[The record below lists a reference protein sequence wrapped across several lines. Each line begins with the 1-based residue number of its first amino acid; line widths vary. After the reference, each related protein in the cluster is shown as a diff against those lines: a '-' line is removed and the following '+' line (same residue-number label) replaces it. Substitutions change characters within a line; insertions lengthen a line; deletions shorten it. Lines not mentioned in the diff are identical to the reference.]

1 MELGEQGS
9 RARWSWLV
17 RERARTASR
26 RGQRGSGG
34 QPFDEGERE
43 RARSEGEIS
52 GRERGGSSGGFYRE
66 RGGEGEP
73 RGERETVG
81 HQRHQW
87 RRPITRSL
95 PA

>member
-1 MELGEQGS
+1 M
-9 RARWSWLV
+9 ARLDS
-17 RERARTASR
+17 ERARTARLRWSAVR
-26 RGQRGSGG
+26 RG
-34 QPFDEGERE
+34 RE
-43 RARSEGEIS
+43 SARSEAESS
-52 GRERGGSSGGFYRE
+52 GRERGGSSSGFYRE

-87 RRPITRSL
+87 RRPITRPL